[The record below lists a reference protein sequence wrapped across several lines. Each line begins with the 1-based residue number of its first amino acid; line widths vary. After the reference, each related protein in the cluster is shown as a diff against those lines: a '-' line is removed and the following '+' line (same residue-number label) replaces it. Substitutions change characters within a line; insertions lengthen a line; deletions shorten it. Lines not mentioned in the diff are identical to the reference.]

1 MEDTRLIFLEV
12 IKPFLN
18 EESCKNVEINIDYI
32 ESRLA
37 YEGYWGRYTKKLQ
50 EDIRILKEPIISQL
64 EDVINNQD

>member
-37 YEGYWGRYTKKLQ
+37 YEGYWGRYTKKLTRTFCNSYSRV
-50 EDIRILKEPIISQL
+50 DNSTRLI
-64 EDVINNQD
+64 